1 MTGLSTSDAA
11 QRLTTDDPNT
21 LPSDARNTWLVILWN
36 AMCEPMFALML
47 GAGLLYVVLGDLQQ
61 GLILLGLVLVVV
73 GDVLIVAMHV
83 PIAGLALL
91 PVLMG

>member
-73 GDVLIVAMHV
+73 AWWWAMCSSWRCMCR
-83 PIAGLALL
+83 L
-91 PVLMG
+91 PG